1 MKTVK
6 QEVFISLFGDEEH
19 FSSVFRL
26 GESLKFYLNGQ
37 GLIEIGHITGVYS
50 QQQIDYAKKEH
61 ISKNLDYYLN
71 NYKEDII

>member
-26 GESLKFYLNGQ
+26 QKFLKFYVNGQ
-37 GLIEIGHITGVYS
+37 EISHTTGVYS